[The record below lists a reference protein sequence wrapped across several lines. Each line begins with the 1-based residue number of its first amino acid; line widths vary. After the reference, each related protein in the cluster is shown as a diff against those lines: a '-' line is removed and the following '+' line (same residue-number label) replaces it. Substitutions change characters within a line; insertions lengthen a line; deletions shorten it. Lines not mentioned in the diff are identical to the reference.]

1 MPNFTL
7 EINQDGDLVIG
18 ADGMM
23 RSIEGADVTA
33 QNIRMALKAAKGD
46 FPLVP
51 EHGTDY
57 GLVFGIAADQDSIR
71 EAYRE
76 AIFQE
81 EDVGQVERLD
91 VDISGR
97 DARIE
102 FQATTGSGTE
112 VEGSI

>member
-7 EINQDGDLVIG
+7 KISQDGDLVID
-18 ADGMM
+18 ADGIMQ
-23 RSIEGADVTA
+23 SIEGADVTA

-46 FPLVP
+46 FPLAP

-57 GLVFGIAADQDSIR
+57 EMVFGVAADQDSIK
-71 EAYRE
+71 EACRE

-81 EDVGQVERLD
+81 EDVEQIDRLD
-91 VDISGR
+91 VDISER

-102 FQATTGSGTE
+102 FRATTGAGAE
-112 VEGSI
+112 VEANI